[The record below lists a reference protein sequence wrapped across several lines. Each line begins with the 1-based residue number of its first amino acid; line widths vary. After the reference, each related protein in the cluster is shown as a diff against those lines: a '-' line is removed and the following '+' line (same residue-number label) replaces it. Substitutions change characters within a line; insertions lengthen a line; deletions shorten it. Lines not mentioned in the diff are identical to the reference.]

1 MLASTG
7 LFGPSFFDL
16 LLILQLFQLGMLLL
30 SFLQAP
36 SYTRCAFLVLV
47 PINLAMDLQQGFVLE
62 LPALVTLLLAVS
74 MGDRR
79 L

>member
-1 MLASTG
+1 
-7 LFGPSFFDL
+7 
-16 LLILQLFQLGMLLL
+16 MLLL